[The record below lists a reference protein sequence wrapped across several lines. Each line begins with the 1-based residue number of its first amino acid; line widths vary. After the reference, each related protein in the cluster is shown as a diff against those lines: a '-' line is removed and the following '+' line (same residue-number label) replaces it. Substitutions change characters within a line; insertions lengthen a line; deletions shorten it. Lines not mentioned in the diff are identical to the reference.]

1 MSEAKALEVQGLQV
15 SYGAV
20 QALRGIDLDVPA
32 GSVVALIGPN
42 GAGKTSALRAIGG
55 QNRSSGS
62 IRLYG
67 EDVSKAKAH
76 RIASKGFAQV
86 PQGRRLFPELTAEE
100 NLLVGAWRRPA
111 KDRDRTLGEAY
122 EMFPRLKERRRQ
134 LAGSLSGGEQQMV
147 AIARAL
153 MRSPKLIAMDE
164 PSLGLAPIVVKEMFA
179 TIGRIREMGVSVLLV
194 EQNAAQALA
203 SSDHVY
209 VINSG
214 RVVYEGPSSRA
225 ADELDVVSA
234 YLR

>member
-1 MSEAKALEVQGLQV
+1 MSEAKALEVSGLEV

-20 QALRGIDLDVPA
+20 QAVRGIDMEVPA
-32 GSVVALIGPN
+32 GAVVALIGPN

-55 QNRSSGS
+55 QNKCAGS
-62 IRLYG
+62 IRFHG
-67 EDVSKAKAH
+67 SDVSRSKAH
-76 RIASKGFAQV
+76 KIASLGFAQV

-111 KDRDRTLGEAY
+111 KERDKALDEAY

-134 LAGSLSGGEQQMV
+134 QAGSLSGGEQQMV

-179 TIGRIREMGVSVLLV
+179 TIGRIRDMGVSVLLV

-203 SSDHVY
+203 SSEYVY
-209 VINSG
+209 VLNSG
-214 RVVYEGPSSRA
+214 RVVYHGPSDRA

>member
-1 MSEAKALEVQGLQV
+1 MSEAKALEVNGLTV
-15 SYGAV
+15 DYGAV
-20 QALRGIDLDVPA
+20 HAVRGIDMEIPV

-55 QNRSSGS
+55 QEKSSGT
-62 IRLYG
+62 IHFHGR
-67 EDVSKAKAH
+67 DVSRSKAH
-76 RIASKGFAQV
+76 KIASLGFAQV

-100 NLLVGAWRRPA
+100 NLLVGAWRRPS
-111 KDRDRTLGEAY
+111 KDRDRALGEAY
-122 EMFPRLKERRRQ
+122 EMFPRVKERRMQ
-134 LAGSLSGGEQQMV
+134 QAGSLSGGEQQMV

-203 SSDHVY
+203 SSDFVY

-214 RVVYEGPSSRA
+214 RVVYHGPSKRA